1 VTAPPIENGDSKPGG
16 AAETARLGVPQA
28 ERSRYRIA
36 WVRLQ
41 RRLVRP
47 TRRFVFFAVAVFAVD
62 QTAYQLIGKSVA
74 LQAPLDWT
82 AHEAT
87 TLLIVWALVPA
98 LSVEQLAP
106 ALVASVAIDVDHIPG
121 KLGYDWLTAGTSRPY
136 THSLLTVVVLLGA
149 ASLSNRRRAALLAI
163 AVGVTSHLWRDLA
176 EPARSGVA
184 LFWPIS
190 TRTYHTPSMIYLLS
204 IALLAV
210 AAYRRATQR
219 ARLSVPLVG
228 HP

>member
-1 VTAPPIENGDSKPGG
+1 MTAPLIENGDCKPGG
-16 AAETARLGVPQA
+16 AAETAPLAAPQA
-28 ERSRYRIA
+28 DASRYRTA
-36 WVRLQ
+36 WIRLR

-47 TRRFVFFAVAVFAVD
+47 TRRVVLFVVAVFVVD
-62 QTAYQLIGKSVA
+62 QTAYQLIGKTIA
-74 LQAPLDWT
+74 LQSPLDWT

-87 TLLIVWALVPA
+87 TLLIIWGLVPA
-98 LSVEQLAP
+98 LREVQLAP

-121 KLGYDWLTAGTSRPY
+121 QLGYDWLTAGTSRPY
-136 THSLLTVVVLLGA
+136 THSLLTIVVLLGA
-149 ASLSNRRRAALLAI
+149 ARLSDRSRAALLGI
-163 AVGVTSHLWRDLA
+163 ALGVASHLWRDLA

-190 TRTYHTPSMIYLLS
+190 TRTCHTPSMIYLLS

-210 AAYRRATQR
+210 AAYGRATQR
-219 ARLSVPLVG
+219 ARLSAPLVG